1 MINTI
6 IKEEDDEEEK
16 NISEKDLSNPNTNIL
31 KSIKSESILEE
42 SKYNQLNN
50 GEPNLNKIEKYSDNS
65 LSQYTE
71 DILPKIY
78 SKHNKYR
85 EVNKTKTLILSS
97 NLNLNEKDEEKRT
110 ILHRACLQ
118 LKNTSSC
125 MFAIKIINNQ
135 RPYTKINTKICQSI
149 R

>member
-16 NISEKDLSNPNTNIL
+16 NISEKDLSNPNTSIL

-78 SKHNKYR
+78 FKHNKYR

-118 LKNTSSC
+118 LK
-125 MFAIKIINNQ
+125 
-135 RPYTKINTKICQSI
+135 KICQSI